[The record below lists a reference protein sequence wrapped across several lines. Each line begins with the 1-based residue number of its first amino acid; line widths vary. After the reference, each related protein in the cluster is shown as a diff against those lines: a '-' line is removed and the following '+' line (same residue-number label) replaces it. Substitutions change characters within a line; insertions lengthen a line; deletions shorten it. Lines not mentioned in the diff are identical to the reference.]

1 MPHQQLTEPMTDKN
15 WDHSRRHLLQLLAA
29 GAVLPLPCWGSTPEP
44 EVILHRAIPSSGERL
59 PVIGLNTSRV
69 FDVGLA
75 EKVRGPVREVL
86 RLAAENANC
95 VVDTSPT
102 MGDSEMVLGDLAA
115 ELGVADGLFVAAKV
129 MTHGKTEGLLQMQQS
144 EQRMRRRNLD
154 LVQIHNLID
163 WRTHYKTLRE
173 WKADGRIRYLGVS
186 HYHRAAFGALE
197 QAMREPEVDFVQL
210 NYSLAEPEAA
220 KRLLPLAAERGIAVI
235 VNRPLASGFL
245 ARKTRDRRLPGWA
258 RDFGCESWAQFFTK
272 FVISH
277 PAVTSAITAT
287 NKPEL
292 MQDILNGAR
301 GRLPSAGQR
310 RQMLRLVR
318 SL

>member
-1 MPHQQLTEPMTDKN
+1 MPHKQLTEPTTDL
-15 WDHSRRHLLQLLAA
+15 SRRRLLQLLAA
-29 GAVLPLPCWGSTPEP
+29 GAALPLPCWAGTTGPEA
-44 EVILHRAIPSSGERL
+44 ILHRAIPRSGERL
-59 PVIGLNTSRV
+59 PVIGLNSSRV

-86 RLAAENANC
+86 RLVAQHANS

-102 MGDSEMVLGDLAA
+102 MGDSELVVGDLAA
-115 ELGVADGLFVAAKV
+115 ELGVGDRLFIASKV
-129 MTHGKTEGLLQMQQS
+129 MSHGYAEGVQQIQQS
-144 EQRMRRRNLD
+144 EQRLRRRNLD
-154 LVQIHNLID
+154 LVQIHNLVD

-173 WKADGRIRYLGVS
+173 WKEEGRIRYLGVS

-197 QAMREPEVDFVQL
+197 QAMREPQVDFVQL

-220 KRLLPLAAERGIAVI
+220 QRLLPLAAERGIAVI
-235 VNRPLASGFL
+235 VNRPLAGGFL
-245 ARKTRDRRLPGWA
+245 FRKTRGRPLPGWA
-258 RDFGCESWAQFFTK
+258 RDLGCESWAQFFIK

-287 NKPEL
+287 GKPEL
-292 MQDILNGAR
+292 MQDILG
-301 GRLPSAGQR
+301 GVTGSLPGAGQR
-310 RQMLRLVR
+310 GRMVSLIR